1 MVAFE
6 KLIGMP
12 VSDACLVLKQ
22 NGYSVE
28 IVKNSKQKIS
38 TDAELVV
45 LAKEVKEKQVL
56 LIVGEFLINI
66 EGKDGLV

>member
-1 MVAFE
+1 MALFD
-6 KLIGMP
+6 KLIGLP
-12 VSDACLVLKQ
+12 VAEACKKLEQ
-22 NGYSVE
+22 AGYSVK
-28 IVKNSKQKIS
+28 ILKNSKQKIS

-45 LAKEVKEKQVL
+45 QAKTLEEKQVL